1 MADVGGDLAGSF
13 RFADRE
19 IRGATERKN
28 FAREVFAL
36 GKSGLAKIDNQR
48 IIVGVNEQRI
58 SGSHFAERSG
68 YRSREEMEAAERFT
82 LAPFAQ
88 KSGDSRGRQH
98 SESPHAYRTEFQ
110 RDRARII
117 HSRAFR
123 RLEYKTQVFL
133 NGTGDHLRT
142 RLTHSIE
149 VASISRTIAR
159 ALSLNEDLAEAIALA
174 HDLGH
179 SPFGHSGEEMLAE
192 CMRNHGGF
200 DHNRQS
206 LRVVEL
212 LENAYPNFAGLN
224 LTFEVREGLRKHQAF
239 YDPPTPAEEKYH
251 SPSLEAQIA
260 NLTDEITYYSHDLD
274 DAVDFE
280 ILSTAQ
286 LEQNAVWQKSHRA
299 VLARYPDAREPE
311 LHKLIIR
318 DIIDVQVQDVV
329 ATSAQS
335 IMGAAVQG
343 ADEVRKQEAPLIRYS
358 DDLLEANRE
367 LRRFLY
373 QNVYYHPRVAEV
385 NRRACEMLRRV
396 FEAYILH
403 PDQLGEGATKRIDK
417 EGLHRTVC
425 DYIAGMTDRYLIEE
439 HKRIAAQLA
448 AVHPNRQGD

>member
-1 MADVGGDLAGSF
+1 VSTEFAPAAISRGGWK
-13 RFADRE
+13 RR
-19 IRGATERKN
+19 
-28 FAREVFAL
+28 
-36 GKSGLAKIDNQR
+36 Q
-48 IIVGVNEQRI
+48 Q
-58 SGSHFAERSG
+58 
-68 YRSREEMEAAERFT
+68 MEADERRV

-88 KSGDSRGRQH
+88 KSGDSRGRKFPEPSH
-98 SESPHAYRTEFQ
+98 GYRMEFQ

-159 ALSLNEDLAEAIALA
+159 SLSLNEDLAETIALA

-192 CMRNHGGF
+192 CMQEHGGF
-200 DHNRQS
+200 EHNRQS

-212 LENAYPNFAGLN
+212 LENAYPNFSGLN
-224 LTFEVREGLRKHQAF
+224 LTFEVREGLRKHQAL
-239 YDPPTPAEEKYH
+239 YDPPTPGEEKYRC
-251 SPSLEAQIA
+251 PSLEAQIA
-260 NLTDEITYYSHDLD
+260 NVADEITYYSHDLD

-280 ILSTAQ
+280 ILNAPQ
-286 LEQNAVWQKSHRA
+286 LEEDAVWQRSHRA
-299 VLARYPDAREPE
+299 VLRRYPQAREPE

-318 DIIDVQVQDVV
+318 DIIDAEVQDVV
-329 ATSAQS
+329 ITSAQS
-335 IMGAAVQG
+335 IVDVGVQS
-343 ADEVRKQEAPLIRYS
+343 ADEVRKQPSPLIRYS
-358 DDLLEANRE
+358 DDLSEANRE

-385 NRRACEMLRRV
+385 NRRACEMLRKV
-396 FEAYILH
+396 FEAYVVD
-403 PDQLGEGATKRIDK
+403 PDRLGEAAAKRIEA

-439 HKRIAAQLA
+439 YARIAAL
-448 AVHPNRQGD
+448 